1 MNIPRR
7 THTWLA
13 RNLPARNLPARKC
26 QLEKCQPES
35 AGRKVPAGIC
45 QPEFASRKVPAG
57 ICQPESASQNLPAP
71 NLPARNLPARNLP
84 AGIFQPEFASRKMPA
99 GICTEFPLPEFAG
112 FCPARIESE
121 PEFCH
126 GSQNLPVRICQTQIC
141 QPEFAQNFPCRNLP
155 EFAQQELSLS
165 RNFAMVARIYQ
176 LEFARRKFAMAL
188 PQEHALSS
196 SFTTYLWYVRKTCTY
211 SMRKESMPAVKR
223 I

>member
-1 MNIPRR
+1 MPRYAVRAR
-7 THTWLA
+7 TV
-13 RNLPARNLPARKC
+13 RYLPGHILTFAFSGTFPAG
-26 QLEKCQPES
+26 KCQPES
-35 AGRKVPAGIC
+35 ASRKVPAGIC
-45 QPEFASRKVPAG
+45 QPEFASR
-57 ICQPESASQNLPAP
+57 NL
-71 NLPARNLPARNLP
+71 
-84 AGIFQPEFASRKMPA
+84 PA
-99 GICTEFPLPEFAG
+99 GICTEFPLPDFAG